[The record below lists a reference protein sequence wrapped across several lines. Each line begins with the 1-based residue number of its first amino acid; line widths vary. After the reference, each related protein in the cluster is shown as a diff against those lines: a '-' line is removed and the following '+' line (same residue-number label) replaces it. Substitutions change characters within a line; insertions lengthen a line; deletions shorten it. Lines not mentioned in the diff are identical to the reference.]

1 MKFKAAILEK
11 TGQPLLVDDVECLPL
26 QAHDVLVRLQASG
39 LCHTDYEVIQGSLP
53 YPLPIILGHE
63 GAGIVE
69 EIGPSVKSVKVGD
82 KVICSWNPFCGHC
95 FYCVRNQPILC
106 EPFSRNQPSGHLMD
120 GTSRY
125 LWRGEKMHH
134 FSVVSSHAQFTVVP
148 ESGAIVVPAEI
159 PSDRACLIGCGVMT
173 GVGAV
178 LRHAKVQA
186 GSHVL
191 VIGCGAVGLNVIQGA
206 RIADAQSII
215 AIDRNILRDELSSQ
229 MGATHCLHGSAEEL
243 RDQVF
248 SLTQGRGADYV
259 FECVGQEATLRLALE
274 ALRPGGQLVILGKTE
289 VNRNVSLR
297 FGSLMGDKRI
307 VRSSYGGAR
316 PIRDFPWLAQAYL
329 NGSLKLDE
337 LISMRLPLK
346 DINIGFDA
354 LAQGNIVR
362 AVIQM

>member
-11 TGQPLLVDDVECLPL
+11 IGQPLLVDEVECLPL
-26 QAHDVLVRLQASG
+26 QPNDVLVKIQASG
-39 LCHTDYEVIQGSLP
+39 LCHTDYEVIYGALS

-63 GAGIVE
+63 GAGIVQD
-69 EIGPSVKSVKVGD
+69 IGRSVTSVKVGD
-82 KVICSWNPFCGHC
+82 SVICSWNPFCGHC
-95 FYCVRNQPILC
+95 FYCIRSQPILC
-106 EPFSRNQPSGHLMD
+106 EPFSRHQPAGHLMD

-148 ESGAIVVPAEI
+148 ESGAIVVPSELPA
-159 PSDRACLIGCGVMT
+159 DRACLIGCGVMT

-178 LRHAKVQA
+178 LRHAQVQA

-206 RIADAQSII
+206 RIAYAQSIM
-215 AIDRNILRDELSSQ
+215 AIDSNMLRDELSTQ

-243 RDQVF
+243 REQVL

-259 FECVGQEATLRLALE
+259 FECVGKETTLRLALE

-289 VNRNVSLR
+289 INLNVSLR

-316 PIRDFPWLAQAYL
+316 PQRDFPWLARAYL
-329 NGSLKLDE
+329 NGKLKLDE
-337 LISMRLPLK
+337 LISMRLPLQ
-346 DINIGFDA
+346 DINMGFDA
-354 LAQGNIVR
+354 LAKGQIVR

>member
-106 EPFSRNQPSGHLMD
+106 EPFSRNQPAGHLMD

-159 PSDRACLIGCGVMT
+159 PSDRA
-173 GVGAV
+173 
-178 LRHAKVQA
+178 
-186 GSHVL
+186 
-191 VIGCGAVGLNVIQGA
+191 
-206 RIADAQSII
+206 
-215 AIDRNILRDELSSQ
+215 
-229 MGATHCLHGSAEEL
+229 
-243 RDQVF
+243 
-248 SLTQGRGADYV
+248 
-259 FECVGQEATLRLALE
+259 
-274 ALRPGGQLVILGKTE
+274 
-289 VNRNVSLR
+289 
-297 FGSLMGDKRI
+297 
-307 VRSSYGGAR
+307 
-316 PIRDFPWLAQAYL
+316 
-329 NGSLKLDE
+329 
-337 LISMRLPLK
+337 
-346 DINIGFDA
+346 
-354 LAQGNIVR
+354 
-362 AVIQM
+362 